1 MEAIH
6 RAGLESCDSP
16 KRASQSSSMRPSWGA
31 TRLSAWHGGAD
42 IMSHI
47 SQSFNS
53 GRNEKNCST
62 ISTSA
67 WNAPPRLTESL
78 VRLSGCSRR
87 SGPCAHV
94 EPAHA
99 TSDGVHD
106 LPAHDPSLD
115 EPPDKSWATIAEED
129 AKEQPNRDVECID
142 ASSEC
147 IDASKVDV
155 RRTSSLRC
163 RLPIAGP
170 LAGKMSS
177 DGSRASAGKVC
188 SDASRASHTESEA
201 SLPVRRMT
209 STKSDATDNSL
220 PWLSC
225 ESIRGAP
232 ARLSSKVTGTS
243 SLPLPGSAQLARHDT
258 DTSGRLRPR
267 SSMAP
272 SWASEV
278 SKVNSLLRGRTEDV
292 ARAASLSEGST
303 LLDDEVNLPRL
314 MLAADSRVHVALA
327 TLMIIAIVYTGLLSP
342 IVLAYFHGGGMS
354 PVVSVPMHVAD
365 ALWLVF
371 VVTVFRSAI
380 YDKGGSVIVDA
391 WQIAAHYSRTWLL
404 LDLLCAWPACLV
416 PDVRAAFTTCM
427 LLKLLRTPRLAPLIS
442 MVQKQHQVHVLSP
455 LKWGLMLLLMTHSM
469 TCFWR
474 LVQCDIDSPITSG
487 AGQGS
492 PDLYCDGDH
501 LWHMYVSDLYWV
513 TMTLSTVGY
522 GDIHPYNTIARVFAI
537 FVMFLSPIFFG
548 SVVAA
553 LTNVLGRI
561 FDEKLESSVSAMS
574 RFMVR
579 HRVPLGLQRRVER
592 SLRQVLSS
600 EDSVSPLD
608 PELFVRLSPALQR
621 TFSFA
626 ILNGTIGR
634 FPLFTGAIHSFVA
647 EMAQAHLL
655 VNCSAGDLVGE
666 AGQLV
671 QDLAFVVNGSVVA
684 RFSVSWPDKLDVPV
698 EEMAKAR
705 ERSSLSTTA
714 RLGTSHSR
722 TLWTLASGSSGD
734 LGTARSAGSSSGDAA
749 PALATGSTAG
759 GRRIMGRGA
768 WFGESCVVSRQ
779 HVRTASLIAQ
789 EFSELAVLNWE
800 AFARVLRKYPAMV
813 TRHELLLKEMD
824 TGTIGLADISWTG
837 PPRRHNIR
845 PGRVAPAGCRD

>member
-1 MEAIH
+1 
-6 RAGLESCDSP
+6 
-16 KRASQSSSMRPSWGA
+16 
-31 TRLSAWHGGAD
+31 
-42 IMSHI
+42 
-47 SQSFNS
+47 
-53 GRNEKNCST
+53 
-62 ISTSA
+62 
-67 WNAPPRLTESL
+67 
-78 VRLSGCSRR
+78 
-87 SGPCAHV
+87 
-94 EPAHA
+94 
-99 TSDGVHD
+99 
-106 LPAHDPSLD
+106 
-115 EPPDKSWATIAEED
+115 
-129 AKEQPNRDVECID
+129 
-142 ASSEC
+142 
-147 IDASKVDV
+147 
-155 RRTSSLRC
+155 
-163 RLPIAGP
+163 
-170 LAGKMSS
+170 
-177 DGSRASAGKVC
+177 
-188 SDASRASHTESEA
+188 
-201 SLPVRRMT
+201 
-209 STKSDATDNSL
+209 
-220 PWLSC
+220 
-225 ESIRGAP
+225 
-232 ARLSSKVTGTS
+232 
-243 SLPLPGSAQLARHDT
+243 
-258 DTSGRLRPR
+258 
-267 SSMAP
+267 
-272 SWASEV
+272 
-278 SKVNSLLRGRTEDV
+278 VNSLLRGRTEDV

-626 ILNGTIGR
+626 ILSSTIER
-634 FPLFTGAIHSFVA
+634 FPLFRGAIHSFVA
-647 EMAQAHLL
+647 ELAQAHLL
-655 VNCSAGDLVGE
+655 VHCSAGDLVGE

-671 QDLAFVVNGSVVA
+671 EDLVFVVKGELVA
-684 RFSVSWPDKLDVPV
+684 RYTAGWADRLDAPV
-698 EEMAKAR
+698 EDFVR
-705 ERSSLSTTA
+705 
-714 RLGTSHSR
+714 
-722 TLWTLASGSSGD
+722 
-734 LGTARSAGSSSGDAA
+734 AGEA
-749 PALATGSTAG
+749 PAPTRLSGPASTNSSDTGRQRVLG
-759 GRRIMGRGA
+759 KGA
-768 WFGESCVVSRQ
+768 WFGESCIVSRR
-779 HVRTASLIAQ
+779 HVLTASLIAQ
-789 EFSELAVLNWE
+789 GLSELAVLGE
-800 AFARVLRKYPAMV
+800 EGYVRVMKKYPAMAR
-813 TRHELLLKEMD
+813 RHERFVEEM
-824 TGTIGLADISWTG
+824 GSGAISLADIAWTEA
-837 PPRRHNIR
+837 PRTATWARSR
-845 PGRVAPAGCRD
+845 K